1 MNGTS
6 PIAPRRDL
14 LAATLYC
21 LAATVLFF
29 RGPLLMG
36 RYYHIPYDLA
46 DFHYPLLALI
56 ASSLKEYG
64 CLPWWNPY
72 SYMGEPFFSNVQA
85 AMFYPPT
92 LLTAVAGNAL
102 SGRVTIWWMG
112 LLLAAHVALAG
123 VGAYRLLRAVGVG
136 FRAALAGTTV
146 YHLGAF
152 FTAQTQHLGAIC
164 VAAWLPWV
172 LCALRRLEEKR
183 DWPSVALAGLAIGLM
198 VLTGFPP
205 AWLPAI
211 FLLPLFYAWWM
222 WQRHPGFD
230 WKAHARPAALLA
242 VAAALGLLI
251 SAVSWLPGSQL
262 AERSVAQWRFPAQAL
277 EGVPLEAL
285 TSLFWPNLFN
295 QLRGDF
301 WHSVNPAMVYLY
313 QGIPALL
320 LVLAGLTW
328 LLRSSAA
335 RPFLAG
341 AAVSGMWMF
350 GVSFPISTL
359 LYLLYPNVVRRGIYP
374 TMLLAYFSLFF
385 AVLAAMAL
393 DGWERGERSRLFPA
407 GICARAAIVALAAG
421 LVTCAA
427 GNYVAGMPPAAIR
440 AASAGGSLVLA
451 AAVLGLCGLIARH
464 AAAGRMT
471 RARASAL
478 LCALILFDLIAVGS
492 HSMFNAG
499 SGDGD
504 PPHAEVAWLKARL
517 GAQPVYRIDTS
528 DVGYAWQTKL
538 PRWQLPSAN
547 GMNPLLLKDVVMYRK
562 LFSRV
567 DDRQFVLESPQSP
580 LLDLAGIRYVVTS
593 SVSLPGMERVH
604 AGDRNIFANRRAF
617 PRYFLVGAVTGARG
631 IEEAAAKIHY
641 GAVDP
646 SRIVVVPDS
655 DVSLF
660 GALGQPAASGEL
672 GTVELLS
679 WSPNEIRVRTVA
691 SRPAALVI
699 TDTYWPDWKA
709 SVDGKAQP
717 LVRADGL
724 FRAVPVPAG
733 SHEIQMKIAPS
744 LLYAGA
750 ALSLGGLLLTACCLL
765 GAEAAHMGAAR
776 QAAAKR
782 GEL

>member
-1 MNGTS
+1 MDETP

-46 DFHYPLLALI
+46 EFHHPLLAFI

-85 AMFYPPT
+85 AIFYPPT

-102 SGRVTIWWMG
+102 SGRVTVWWMG
-112 LLLAAHVALAG
+112 LLLAAHVLLAG
-123 VGAYRLLRAVGVG
+123 VGAYRLLRALGVG
-136 FRAALAGTTV
+136 FRAALAGATV

-152 FTAQTQHLGAIC
+152 FAAQTQHLGAIC
-164 VAAWLPWV
+164 VAAWLPWA
-172 LCALRRLEEKR
+172 LGALRRLEEKR
-183 DWPSVALAGLAIGLM
+183 DRASVAWAALAMGLM

-211 FLLPLFYAWWM
+211 FLLPLFYVWWM
-222 WQRHPGFD
+222 WQRHPRLD

-242 VAAALGLLI
+242 AAVALGLLI
-251 SAVSWLPGSQL
+251 SAVSWLPAGQL
-262 AERSVAQWRFPAQAL
+262 AERSVAQWRFPSQAL
-277 EGVPLEAL
+277 EGMPLEAL

-295 QLRGDF
+295 QLRGEF

-341 AAVSGMWMF
+341 AAISGLWMF
-350 GVSFPISTL
+350 GVSFPVSAL

-374 TMLLAYFSLFF
+374 AMLLAYFSLFF

-407 GICARAAIVALAAG
+407 GICARAATMALAVG
-421 LVTCAA
+421 LVVCAA
-427 GNYVAGMPPAAIR
+427 GNYVAGMPPAASR
-440 AASAGGSLVLA
+440 AGNAGASLLLA
-451 AAVLGLCGLIARH
+451 AAVLALCGLIARH
-464 AAAGRMT
+464 AAAGPMPRV
-471 RARASAL
+471 RVSAL

-504 PPHAEVAWLKARL
+504 PPHPEVAWLKARL
-517 GAQPVYRIDTS
+517 GPQPVYRIDTS

-547 GMNPLLLKDVVMYRK
+547 GMNALLLKDVVMYRK
-562 LFSRV
+562 FFSRV

-580 LLDLAGIRYVVTS
+580 LLDLAGIRYVVTPRA
-593 SVSLPGMERVH
+593 SLPGMERVH
-604 AGDRNIFANRRAF
+604 AGDPNIFENRRAF
-617 PRYFLVGAVTGARG
+617 PRYFLVGAATGARDV
-631 IEEAAAKIHY
+631 EEAAAKIHY
-641 GAVDP
+641 GAVDS
-646 SRIVVVPDS
+646 SRTVVVPDS
-655 DVSLF
+655 DVHLF
-660 GALGQPAASGEL
+660 GALGQPAASAEL

-679 WSPNEIRVRTVA
+679 WSPNEIRLRTVA

-699 TDTYWPDWKA
+699 TETYWPDWKA
-709 SVDGKAQP
+709 SVDGQPQP

-733 SHEIQMKIAPS
+733 SHEVRMKIVPS

-750 ALSLGGLLLTACCLL
+750 ALSLGGLLLAGWCLL
-765 GAEAAHMGAAR
+765 GAEAAHMGALR
-776 QAAAKR
+776 QPAAKE

>member
-1 MNGTS
+1 MDGTS
-6 PIAPRRDL
+6 PIAPKRDL

-29 RGPLLMG
+29 RGPLLLG

-46 DFHYPLLALI
+46 DFHYPLLAFI
-56 ASSLKEYG
+56 ASSLKEFG

-102 SGRVTIWWMG
+102 SGRVTMWWMG

-136 FRAALAGTTV
+136 FRAALAGATV

-164 VAAWLPWV
+164 VAAWLPWA

-183 DWPSVALAGLAIGLM
+183 DWPSVALAALAIGLM

-205 AWLPAI
+205 AWLPAL

-222 WQRHPGFD
+222 WQRHPRLD

-262 AERSVAQWRFPAQAL
+262 AERSVAQWRFPSQAL

-295 QLRGDF
+295 QLRGEF
-301 WHSVNPAMVYLY
+301 WHSLNPAMLYLY
-313 QGIPALL
+313 QGVPALL

-341 AAVSGMWMF
+341 AAISGMWMF

-440 AASAGGSLVLA
+440 AANAGGSLVLA

-464 AAAGRMT
+464 AAAGRM
-471 RARASAL
+471 ARSRVSAL

-504 PPHAEVAWLKARL
+504 PPHPEVAWLKARL
-517 GAQPVYRIDTS
+517 GPQPVYRIDTS

-547 GMNPLLLKDVVMYRK
+547 GMNALLLKDVVMYRK
-562 LFSRV
+562 FFSRV

-580 LLDLAGIRYVVTS
+580 LLDLAGIRYVVTPRA
-593 SVSLPGMERVH
+593 SLPGMERVQ
-604 AGDRNIFANRRAF
+604 AGDPNIFENRRAF
-617 PRYFLVGAVTGARG
+617 PRYFLVGAVTGARD

-646 SRIVVVPDS
+646 SRIVVVSDS

-679 WSPNEIRVRTVA
+679 WSPNDIRLRAVA

-699 TDTYWPDWKA
+699 TETYWPDWKA

-750 ALSLGGLLLTACCLL
+750 ALSLGGLLLAACCLL

-776 QAAAKR
+776 QVAAKR

>member
-1 MNGTS
+1 MDESS
-6 PIAPRRDL
+6 PIAPRRHL

-56 ASSLKEYG
+56 ASSLKEFG

-85 AMFYPPT
+85 AIFYPPT
-92 LLTAVAGNAL
+92 LVTAVAGNAL
-102 SGRVTIWWMG
+102 SGRVTVWWMG

-152 FTAQTQHLGAIC
+152 FAAQTQHLGAIC
-164 VAAWLPWV
+164 VAAWLPWT
-172 LCALRRLEEKR
+172 LCALRRLEQKR
-183 DWPSVALAGLAIGLM
+183 DWPSVALAALAIGLM
-198 VLTGFPP
+198 ILTGFPP
-205 AWLPAI
+205 AWLPAL
-211 FLLPLFYAWWM
+211 FLLPLFYVWWM
-222 WQRHPGFD
+222 WQRHPRLA
-230 WKAHARPAALLA
+230 WKPQARPAALLA
-242 VAAALGLLI
+242 VAAAMGLLI
-251 SAVSWLPGSQL
+251 SAVSWLPASQL
-262 AERSVAQWRFPAQAL
+262 AERSVAQWRFPAQAV

-295 QLRGDF
+295 QLRGEF
-301 WHSVNPAMVYLY
+301 WHSAHPAMVYLY

-320 LVLAGLTW
+320 LVLAGFTW

-350 GVSFPISTL
+350 GASFPVSAL

-374 TMLLAYFSLFF
+374 SMLLAYFSLFF

-407 GICARAAIVALAAG
+407 RICARAAIVALAGG

-427 GNYVAGMPPAAIR
+427 GNYVAGMPPAAVR
-440 AASAGGSLVLA
+440 ASNAGGSLLLA
-451 AAVLGLCGLIARH
+451 AAVLGLCGLIARQ
-464 AAAGRMT
+464 ATAGRMP
-471 RARASAL
+471 RVRVSAL
-478 LCALILFDLIAVGS
+478 LCALILFDLLAVGS

-504 PPHAEVAWLKARL
+504 PPHPAVAWLKARL
-517 GAQPVYRIDTS
+517 GPQPVYRIDTW

-562 LFSRV
+562 FFSRV
-567 DDRQFVLESPQSP
+567 DDRQFILEWPQSP

-593 SVSLPGMERVH
+593 RASLPGMERVH
-604 AGDRNIFANRRAF
+604 AGDANIFENRRAF
-617 PRYFLVGAVTGARG
+617 PRYFLVGGVTGARD

-646 SRIVVVPDS
+646 SRTVVVPDS
-655 DVSLF
+655 DVFRF
-660 GALGQPAASGEL
+660 GALSQPATSAEL

-679 WSPNEIRVRTVA
+679 WSPNEVRVRTIA

-699 TDTYWPDWKA
+699 TETYWPDWKA
-709 SVDGKAQP
+709 GVDGKAQP

-733 SHEIQMKIAPS
+733 SHEIQMKIVPS
-744 LLYAGA
+744 LLYLGG
-750 ALSLGGLLLTACCLL
+750 ALSLGGLLLAVGCLL
-765 GAEAAHMGAAR
+765 GAAR

-782 GEL
+782 GES